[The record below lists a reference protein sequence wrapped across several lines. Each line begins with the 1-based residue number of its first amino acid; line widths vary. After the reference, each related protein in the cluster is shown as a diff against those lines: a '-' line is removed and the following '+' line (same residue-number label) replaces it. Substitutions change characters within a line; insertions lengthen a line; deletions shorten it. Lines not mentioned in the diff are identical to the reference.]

1 MTPPRPTARTAAE
14 LREAAIQMHC
24 DSGGCDSVR
33 GGPPGS
39 HDSVGCH
46 LAGMLDALMAAVR
59 AEALATRQ
67 SEIDELV
74 ADFQRLHAKYK
85 VTAAPLPRAVRE
97 LLRDV
102 VLMDRE
108 RQATLTPFSE
118 FVPMSVSQR
127 AARILGTTP
136 GAIVARARKVR
147 K

>member
-1 MTPPRPTARTAAE
+1 MTATVAKKATAAE
-14 LREAAIQMHC
+14 LREAFVAMMCGRRDCSCSTVRDIDAII
-24 DSGGCDSVR
+24 
-33 GGPPGS
+33 
-39 HDSVGCH
+39 
-46 LAGMLDALMAAVR
+46 AAVR

-102 VLMDRE
+102 VLLDRE

-127 AARILGTTP
+127 AAKLLGTTP
-136 GAIVARARKVR
+136 AAIVARARKVR